1 MVGSEHVRE
10 EGVDSRREQHASCL
24 AVCLLPFLPAHSS
37 CCFALGVSG
46 LGPSAC
52 LAHGQRTWAIVS
64 CPDPS

>member
-1 MVGSEHVRE
+1 M
-10 EGVDSRREQHASCL
+10 DSRREQHASCL